1 MAYAGKVGES
11 RFQPPNSV
19 AANDSRPIVPVAAG
33 VAVGLLVGAGMALL
47 LAPLE
52 GAEARRAL
60 RRRMRRARNRGRD
73 AWLDLGDELRH
84 AALRMRRARRKRQ
97 LASERID

>member
-11 RFQPPNSV
+11 SFQPPSS
-19 AANDSRPIVPVAAG
+19 ARANGVRPIGPVAAG

-52 GAEARRAL
+52 GVDTRRAL
-60 RRRMRRARNRGRD
+60 RRGIRRAGYRGQD
-73 AWLDLGDELRH
+73 AWLDLRDELRR
-84 AALRMRRARRKRQ
+84 AAIKVRRARRRR
-97 LASERID
+97 LLDAELVD